1 MNMDAVKIEGL
12 SKLYL
17 LGAQRNDSLRDAVA
31 AFFSGFGRKEEREFW
46 ALRDID
52 IDVKEGETLG
62 LIGRNGAGKSTLLKI
77 LSRITQP
84 TTGQVTMRGR
94 VGSLLEVGTG
104 FHGELSGRENIYLS
118 GAVLGMSRAEINK
131 AFDDIVEFSEIGE
144 FLDIPVKRYSS
155 GMYMRLAF
163 AVAAHLEPEILI
175 VDEVLAVGD
184 AAFQRKCIN
193 KMRDVSTTGR
203 TVIFVSHDMSAVTRI
218 CNRAV
223 ALSSGRIVLDGPAT
237 DVARDYME
245 SDFGITAEAD
255 FSGRELPP
263 GNEVA
268 KLISVRVLGPD
279 GRTLGSHD
287 IRNEISIE
295 ACYEVLSGEPILT
308 PSISL
313 SRDGRNVAFTTQ
325 DLSEEWRRKPRNRGV
340 YKSRLTIPGNYLS
353 EGSHLVSFHLS
364 SLIPTHR
371 PHINERDVVGFDVTD
386 KMEGDSAR
394 GDFAGPMEGVIR
406 PILPWKTDFE
416 G

>member
-1 MNMDAVKIEGL
+1 MDAVKIEDL
-12 SKLYL
+12 SKMYL
-17 LGAQRNDSLRDAVA
+17 LGTKRNDSLRDAVA
-31 AFFSGFGRKEEREFW
+31 SFFSGFGKREEREFW
-46 ALRDID
+46 ALRDIN
-52 IDVKEGETLG
+52 ITVKEGETLG

-104 FHGELSGRENIYLS
+104 FHGELSGRENIFLS
-118 GAVLGMSRAEINK
+118 GAVLGMSRSEINK
-131 AFDDIVEFSEIGE
+131 SFDAIVDFSEIGE

-163 AVAAHLEPEILI
+163 AVAAHLEPEVLI

-218 CNRAV
+218 CNRGI
-223 ALSSGRIVLDGPAT
+223 ALSAGKVVLDGIAT
-237 DVARDYME
+237 DVAREYME

-255 FSGRELPP
+255 FSNNPHAP
-263 GNEVA
+263 GNDVV
-268 KLISVRVLGPD
+268 KLLSVTVLGKD
-279 GRTLGSHD
+279 GRPHGSHD
-287 IRNEISIE
+287 IRDEISIE
-295 ACYEVLSGEPILT
+295 ACYEVLSGNPILT
-308 PSISL
+308 PAVSL
-313 SRDGRNVAFTTQ
+313 SKDGRTIAFSTQ
-325 DLSEEWRRKPRNRGV
+325 DLSEEWRKSPRAKGV
-340 YKSRLTIPGNYLS
+340 YRSRLTIPGNFLS
-353 EGSHLVSFHLS
+353 EGTHLVSFHLS
-364 SLIPTHR
+364 TLVPSHR
-371 PHINERDVVGFDVTD
+371 PHINERDVVGFDVND

-394 GDFAGPMEGVIR
+394 GDYAGPMEGVIR
-406 PILPWKTDFE
+406 PILPWKTDFQ